1 MPSTPITT
9 PEHAPSITRTTL
21 GITSARDTASPSAYP
36 MGVPGWCSASE
47 DD

>member
-21 GITSARDTASPSAYP
+21 GITSARDTAAPSFP
-36 MGVPGWCSASE
+36 PGAMSCAASE

>member
-21 GITSARDTASPSAYP
+21 GITSARDTASPSLYP
-36 MGVPGWCSASE
+36 MVFIGCSASE